1 METVIPLAGLQPI
14 YSVADVDRA
23 AGDCSTK
30 RNEGLKG
37 WYDRMRELGGSR
49 FIVKP
54 STHKAVDDLYD
65 ASPNFGEVLDDLRKF
80 LALAVSGNEAVQ
92 FTPILLLGEP
102 GLGKTYFAKR
112 LAQAL
117 GTGFEFV
124 SMSSLTAGWVLTG
137 ASAQWHNARPGK
149 VAQTLIEGDFA
160 NPVVV
165 LDEVDK
171 AGGDHRYDPMGALYT
186 LLERDTASHFKD
198 EFIDVDMDASH
209 ILWVATANDES
220 VDPRADPEPHE
231 RLRDRAPGC
240 RGIAPHRAR
249 GLPRDPRPAPLAVPG
264 RARRGRRRQARRRF
278 RRATCASCCSTPSA
292 PRGSPAAITSSP
304 RTSTRASSADAA
316 RASDSDA
323 RVLSY
328 PHVSRRP
335 IGRRPPP
342 AYREVGGS
350 RLARPPPACGRPCV
364 PTSSPWWPGF
374 RLVSRSPV
382 PFRQAIC
389 PRRRSSSRVP
399 QCSSGRSRSSRC
411 RSSSPSATRATS
423 GW

>member
-1 METVIPLAGLQPI
+1 MDMVIPIADLQPI
-14 YSVADVDRA
+14 YSVAEVDRA
-23 AGDCSTK
+23 SADSSAK

-37 WYDRMRELGGSR
+37 WYERMRELGGSR
-49 FIVKP
+49 YIVKP
-54 STHKAVDDLYD
+54 STHSAVDDLYD
-65 ASPNFGEVLDDLRKF
+65 ASPNFAGVLDDLRKF

-117 GTGFEFV
+117 GTGFQFV

-186 LLERDTASHFKD
+186 LLERDTAMHFKD

-220 VDPRADPEPHE
+220 SIPEPILSRMNVYEIE
-231 RLRDRAPGC
+231 RPDDEGSRRIALAVYREILDQHRWPFPPEPDASVVDKLAS
-240 RGIAPHRAR
+240 IAPRDMRKLLLDAFGTAR
-249 GLPRDPRPAPLAVPG
+249 LAGRDHLVADDIDARKLA
-264 RARRGRRRQARRRF
+264 ARRGR
-278 RRATCASCCSTPSA
+278 
-292 PRGSPAAITSSP
+292 
-304 RTSTRASSADAA
+304 
-316 RASDSDA
+316 
-323 RVLSY
+323 
-328 PHVSRRP
+328 
-335 IGRRPPP
+335 
-342 AYREVGGS
+342 VG
-350 RLARPPPACGRPCV
+350 
-364 PTSSPWWPGF
+364 F
-374 RLVSRSPV
+374 
-382 PFRQAIC
+382 
-389 PRRRSSSRVP
+389 
-399 QCSSGRSRSSRC
+399 
-411 RSSSPSATRATS
+411 
-423 GW
+423 